1 MALVRIGSSTGWG
14 EAVRGTCYASEG
26 EKEGGESGD
35 IRHNDRNE
43 VKLTGSTANIG
54 LPLFEIA
61 TTDFSWYIVAMEGLD
76 LDILVL
82 SDEGGIDNSGRV
94 AMGQNL
100 GR

>member
-1 MALVRIGSSTGWG
+1 MRA
-14 EAVRGTCYASEG
+14 E
-26 EKEGGESGD
+26 EKRKGESGS
-35 IRHNDRNE
+35 IRYSGRNE
-43 VKLTGSTANIG
+43 LKLTGCTANIG

>member
-1 MALVRIGSSTGWG
+1 MRA
-14 EAVRGTCYASEG
+14 E
-26 EKEGGESGD
+26 EKRKGESGS
-35 IRHNDRNE
+35 IRYSGRNE
-43 VKLTGSTANIG
+43 LKLTGGTANIG
-54 LPLFEIA
+54 LPLFDIA
-61 TTDFSWYIVAMEGLD
+61 ATDFSWYIVAMEGLD